1 MMAKLALNEADKWT
15 DNTLDEIVE
24 HLDSVYR
31 KAYKEMSEERRKSF
45 SAFLKSDKKK
55 LKDLNDGLITQ
66 EEYKMWRIGWLN
78 SDLRMRTLIDD
89 YAQKITD
96 TNVIASDYI
105 NDVTPE
111 IFAYNHNYTA
121 YEFEKGTGIAFTIV
135 DKNTVK
141 ELATGKN
148 HIEFRTLSVD
158 KKKDYAWNRKK
169 IQQALTSG
177 IVQGKSIP
185 KIAKDFYE
193 VMGSN
198 KKSAVRNARTA
209 VTSAQNGG
217 RQRGFEQAHDNGIKF
232 KKEWLSAHDGRVRD
246 SHAHLDGVK
255 VEYNKKFPN
264 GLMYPADPSGRPE
277 EVYNCRCTLIA
288 DVLGIRG
295 KRTENTVESYQ
306 SWLNR
311 KISNMLES
319 DDSLDIM
326 SFKRKVQ
333 DSDIK
338 ALRNVVGFEKIG
350 KSLRDQDGYM
360 ISKATDQLIALENR
374 FQIIHNLES
383 SAITSVNNSGVND
396 AFGYVDLIGENP
408 KAMKLHLCDNGFSNK
423 RNAIE
428 LVKKNV
434 LKRNFMPCKESNYDV
449 YTVTHEYGHMI
460 QNSIV
465 ANEFNPT
472 STDDYNKVYALHRE
486 ELMSIAKSIDSSIVF
501 KSVISK
507 YGAKDGG
514 EFFAECFANS
524 QLGEPNVLGE
534 AMKIWL
540 RRRNL

>member
-1 MMAKLALNEADKWT
+1 M
-15 DNTLDEIVE
+15 
-24 HLDSVYR
+24 
-31 KAYKEMSEERRKSF
+31 
-45 SAFLKSDKKK
+45 
-55 LKDLNDGLITQ
+55 
-66 EEYKMWRIGWLN
+66 
-78 SDLRMRTLIDD
+78 
-89 YAQKITD
+89 
-96 TNVIASDYI
+96 
-105 NDVTPE
+105 
-111 IFAYNHNYTA
+111 
-121 YEFEKGTGIAFTIV
+121 
-135 DKNTVK
+135 
-141 ELATGKN
+141 
-148 HIEFRTLSVD
+148 
-158 KKKDYAWNRKK
+158 
-169 IQQALTSG
+169 
-177 IVQGKSIP
+177 QGKSIP
-185 KIAKDFYE
+185 KIAKDFYA

-350 KSLRDQDGYM
+350 KSLRNQDGYM

-383 SAITSVNNSGVND
+383 SAITSVNNTDVKD
-396 AFGYVDLIGENP
+396 ALGYVDLIGENP
-408 KAMKLHLCDNGFSNK
+408 KALKLHLCDNGFNNK
-423 RNAIE
+423 NKAIS
-428 LVKKNV
+428 VIKANV
-434 LKRNFMPCKESNYDV
+434 LKGSFMPCKESNYDV

-472 STDDYNKVYALHRE
+472 STDDYYKVYALHRA
-486 ELMSIAKSIDSSIVF
+486 ELMSIAKSIDSNADIDSLISI
-501 KSVISK
+501 
-507 YGAKDGG
+507 YGFDDDGD
-514 EFFAECFANS
+514 FFSECFANS
-524 QLGEPNVLGE
+524 QLGEPNLLGE

-540 RRRNL
+540 HRRNL

>member
-105 NDVTPE
+105 NDITPE

-185 KIAKDFYE
+185 KIAKDFYA

-198 KKSAVRNARTA
+198 KRSAVRNARTA

-311 KISNMLES
+311 KIVNMLTAY
-319 DDSLDIM
+319 DSLDIM

-350 KSLRDQDGYM
+350 KSLRNQDGYM

-374 FQIIHNLES
+374 FRIIHNLES
-383 SAITSVNNSGVND
+383 SAITSVNNTDVKN
-396 AFGYVDLIGENP
+396 ALGYVDFIKGNP
-408 KAMKLHLCDNGFSNK
+408 RAMKLHLCDNGFSNK
-423 RNAIE
+423 NKAISAI
-428 LVKKNV
+428 KADV
-434 LKRNFMPCKESNYDV
+434 LKGNFMPCKESNYDV
-449 YTVTHEYGHMI
+449 YAVTHEYGHMI
-460 QNSIV
+460 QNSILAQEAGTEDEDKWLIV
-465 ANEFNPT
+465 Q
-472 STDDYNKVYALHRE
+472 KKHRE
-486 ELMSIAKSIDSSIVF
+486 ELISIAKMLEPNSDISNSMSIYGLTKDS
-501 KSVISK
+501 
-507 YGAKDGG
+507 
-514 EFFAECFANS
+514 EFFAESFANY
-524 QLGEPNVLGE
+524 QLGEPNVFGK
-534 AMKIWL
+534 AMEIWL
-540 RRRNL
+540 RRRKL

>member
-55 LKDLNDGLITQ
+55 LKELNDGQITK

-105 NDVTPE
+105 NEITPE

-185 KIAKDFYE
+185 KIAKDFYA

-217 RQRGFEQAHDNGIKF
+217 RQRGFEQAHGNGIKF

-295 KRTENTVESYQ
+295 KRTENTFESYQ

-350 KSLRDQDGYM
+350 KSLRNQDGYM

-383 SAITSVNNSGVND
+383 SAITSVNNTNRKK
-396 AFGYVDLIGENP
+396 AFGYVDLIGGNP

-423 RNAIE
+423 NKAISAI
-428 LVKKNV
+428 KADV
-434 LKRNFMPCKESNYDV
+434 LKGRFMPCKESNYDV

-460 QNSIV
+460 QNSII
-465 ANEFNPT
+465 ANEVNPT
-472 STDDYNKVYALHRE
+472 DTEDYYKTYAKHKE
-486 ELMSIAKSIDSSIVF
+486 EIIEIAKSIDSNVDIEKEMSQ
-501 KSVISK
+501 
-507 YGAKDGG
+507 YGLDKDSD
-514 EFFAECFANS
+514 FFAESFANY
-524 QLGEPNVLGE
+524 QLGEPNVFGK
-534 AMKIWL
+534 AMEIWL
-540 RRRNL
+540 QRRNL

>member
-55 LKDLNDGLITQ
+55 LKELNDGQITK

-105 NDVTPE
+105 NDKTPE

-121 YEFEKGTGIAFTIV
+121 YEFEKGTGISFTIV

-185 KIAKDFYE
+185 KIAKDFYA

-288 DVLGIRG
+288 DVNEMRG
-295 KRTENTVESYQ
+295 KRTNNTASSYEKWLILKKAYFLKKSSGIVSDLRLEIMSEGVKYNQPKYLPFSQRNDKTIINKICVTDDEDRMGSCTSLALAYVGNLMGLDVVDSRQDEVTKMLQNNKYIKKVAELIQNPIIVKTNDDFQAWEMLKTKMVNGGKYVLSIGEHTAIIRKRNNKISYLDLQAGEQSGWRKWSEKTHLRFGFHDDTDYETDVES
-306 SWLNR
+306 
-311 KISNMLES
+311 
-319 DDSLDIM
+319 
-326 SFKRKVQ
+326 F
-333 DSDIK
+333 
-338 ALRNVVGFEKIG
+338 
-350 KSLRDQDGYM
+350 
-360 ISKATDQLIALENR
+360 LIDCKELENCSE
-374 FQIIHNLES
+374 FEILL
-383 SAITSVNNSGVND
+383 
-396 AFGYVDLIGENP
+396 GYL
-408 KAMKLHLCDNGFSNK
+408 NK
-423 RNAIE
+423 
-428 LVKKNV
+428 
-434 LKRNFMPCKESNYDV
+434 
-449 YTVTHEYGHMI
+449 G
-460 QNSIV
+460 
-465 ANEFNPT
+465 
-472 STDDYNKVYALHRE
+472 
-486 ELMSIAKSIDSSIVF
+486 
-501 KSVISK
+501 
-507 YGAKDGG
+507 
-514 EFFAECFANS
+514 
-524 QLGEPNVLGE
+524 
-534 AMKIWL
+534 
-540 RRRNL
+540 

>member
-55 LKDLNDGLITQ
+55 LKELNDGQITK

-105 NDVTPE
+105 NDKTPE

-185 KIAKDFYE
+185 KIAKDFYAA
-193 VMGSN
+193 MGSN
-198 KKSAVRNARTA
+198 KRSAVRNARTA

-350 KSLRDQDGYM
+350 KSLRNQDGYM

-383 SAITSVNNSGVND
+383 SAITSVNNTDVKD
-396 AFGYVDLIGENP
+396 ALGYVDLIGENP
-408 KAMKLHLCDNGFSNK
+408 KALKLHLCDNGFNNK
-423 RNAIE
+423 NKAIS
-428 LVKKNV
+428 VIKANV
-434 LKRNFMPCKESNYDV
+434 LKGSFMPCKESNYDV

-465 ANEFNPT
+465 ANEVNPKDT
-472 STDDYNKVYALHRE
+472 KDYYKTYAKHKE
-486 ELMSIAKSIDSSIVF
+486 EIIEIAKSIDANIDIRKEMSVCGLKKSS
-501 KSVISK
+501 
-507 YGAKDGG
+507 
-514 EFFAECFANS
+514 EFFAEAFANM
-524 QLGEPNVLGE
+524 QLGSSNVLGK
-534 AMKIWL
+534 AMEIWL
-540 RRRNL
+540 QRRGL